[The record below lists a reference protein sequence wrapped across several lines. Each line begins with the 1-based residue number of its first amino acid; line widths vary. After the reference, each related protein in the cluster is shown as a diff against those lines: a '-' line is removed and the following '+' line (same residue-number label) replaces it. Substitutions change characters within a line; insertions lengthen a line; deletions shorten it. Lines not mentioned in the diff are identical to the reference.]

1 MAAMILQIARLL
13 APFLLFSLA
22 ACQATV
28 KRAPDSSPVAGEVR
42 VVNLAQLQ
50 TLAEIMPA
58 LSQKRVVFVAE
69 VHVQLAHHQNQL
81 RVIRRLYARH
91 PDMAIGLEWFQQPFQ
106 PALDDFVAGRIDES
120 TMLRRT
126 QYFRRWGYDYRLYAP
141 ILRFA
146 RRHRIP
152 LVALNLP
159 SEITRQVGA
168 AGLGSLSAQQR
179 AQIPT
184 HIDRSDVAYRQRL
197 RDVFAHHP
205 HAGKADFE
213 RFYDVQL
220 LWDEGMAARAA
231 HYLKQHPARRMVILA
246 GDGHVRYGSG
256 IPARLARRLPL
267 TQAIVLN
274 GAGGG
279 IAPAAGDYLLLSSP
293 QQLPPP
299 GRLGVVLTRDA
310 GGVRLT
316 QIEPGGAAQA
326 SGLRVGDDL
335 IRLNGRAVRTPS
347 DVRIV
352 LWNKRPGDAME
363 VVVRRGDSIHAS
375 ATVTAHIRLR

>member
-1 MAAMILQIARLL
+1 MILQIARLL

-22 ACQATV
+22 ACQAIV
-28 KRAPDSSPVAGEVR
+28 KPAPDSSPVAGEVR

-213 RFYDVQL
+213 RFYEVQL

-246 GDGHVRYGSG
+246 GDGHVRCGSG

-375 ATVTAHIRLR
+375 ATVTAQIRLR